1 MNTQAHAMPH
11 QPCIHITDN
20 NDGTMTA
27 RAMYEPESVPFTF
40 KSGSYLTTA
49 ERYLSSR
56 WPLSN
61 YKKTGWSANSTQA
74 IFHFSEV

>member
-1 MNTQAHAMPH
+1 MATKSVT
-11 QPCIHITDN
+11 IYITDN

-27 RAMYEPESVPFTF
+27 REMYAPDSPSITF

-56 WPLSN
+56 YPLSN
-61 YKKTGWSANSTQA
+61 YKKTGWSANNVQA
-74 IFHFSEV
+74 IYHFSEVQ